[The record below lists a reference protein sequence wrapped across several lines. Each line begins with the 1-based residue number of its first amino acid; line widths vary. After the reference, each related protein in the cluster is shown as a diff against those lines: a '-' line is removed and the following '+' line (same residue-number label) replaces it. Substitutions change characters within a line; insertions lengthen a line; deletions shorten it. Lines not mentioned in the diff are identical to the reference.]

1 MAGRRQVITWL
12 FDVLHEIHP
21 DSVLLDF
28 TGGPKGIMM
37 NRCVELEAATI
48 DRFRNTGSFDMIQA
62 GRDNIQ
68 SEEQMLASLR
78 TVTEKALNVLVIISG
93 DDSNINAAILA
104 EFFAA
109 KASKCAVVGVPKT
122 IDGDLQNEYI

>member
-1 MAGRRQVITWL
+1 
-12 FDVLHEIHP
+12 
-21 DSVLLDF
+21 
-28 TGGPKGIMM
+28 MM

-78 TVTEKALNVLVIISG
+78 TVTEKALDVLVIISG
-93 DDSNINAAILA
+93 DHSNINAAILA
-104 EFFAA
+104 VFFAA
-109 KASKCAVVGVPKT
+109 KPSKCAVVGVPKT
-122 IDGDLQNEYI
+122 IDGDLQNEYIEVSFGFDSAVKTFSAMISATPSLRARRGTS